1 MASVEARLAA
11 LAETIRRRQFAH
23 EGPMDA
29 LSRSLEE
36 LEGELLGLDDLGK
49 AVLLAELNREGEDG
63 AEAVDLTPED
73 LEEFSKEYLNVLC
86 GKVTGA
92 LYRATQIPA
101 RFGQPVFYHGRY
113 EPEGQEVQFIL
124 TYADEHSK
132 GAQLIHHVPCAPEA
146 QAASDEIEQGGEIQ

>member
-49 AVLLAELNREGEDG
+49 AAFLAQLNQEDEDG
-63 AEAVDLTPED
+63 TEGVGLTLED
-73 LEEFSKEYLNVLC
+73 LERLIANVREN
-86 GKVTGA
+86 KKS
-92 LYRATQIPA
+92 IW
-101 RFGQPVFYHGRY
+101 
-113 EPEGQEVQFIL
+113 
-124 TYADEHSK
+124 
-132 GAQLIHHVPCAPEA
+132 
-146 QAASDEIEQGGEIQ
+146 